1 MKIIFNGSEE
11 SILKILDNLPDDHGK
26 AIIVRG
32 NSMQLSTDTGVK
44 QVWIGDIV
52 VIEGDS
58 VTVIEK

>member
-11 SILKILDNLPDDHGK
+11 SILKILDNLPRDY
-26 AIIVRG
+26 AIISRD
-32 NSMQLSTDTGVK
+32 SSIQLSTDDGAK

-58 VTVIEK
+58 VTVIEN